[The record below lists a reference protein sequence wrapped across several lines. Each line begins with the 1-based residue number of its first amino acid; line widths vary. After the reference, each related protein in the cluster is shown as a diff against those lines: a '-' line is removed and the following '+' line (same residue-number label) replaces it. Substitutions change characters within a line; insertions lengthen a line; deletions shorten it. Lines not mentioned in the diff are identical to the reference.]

1 MSEKLLVICNA
12 YPSEQALYRN
22 GFIHRRV
29 KAYKEAG
36 LDVEVFYNHEPVQQ
50 AYAYE
55 FDGVRVTVGN
65 EGALE
70 LHVASNDFDGYLIH
84 FAEPQRI
91 RPLQK
96 LNVKKPVI
104 VWVHG
109 FEAEAWYRRWFNFI
123 NTSEDIKAALEKKD
137 TYYLKQNA
145 FFHDLMTQEKLNV
158 SFVNVSKW
166 FQKYVVEPDNGAEF
180 RNSTVIPNLVDE
192 EVFPYREKEDKKRF
206 NILSIRPFASLKY
219 ANDQTVGAI
228 LELSKRPYFKA
239 LSFTICGSGPMFDQT
254 VEPLRQFDNVK
265 LENRFFTQEEIR
277 DLHAEHGIFLSPT
290 RFDSQGVSMCE
301 ASSSGLVT
309 ISSEVAAVPEFI
321 EHRVSGLLAQPESI
335 NDLADLIEEL
345 YFDAEL
351 FQRLS
356 KQGSLAMLEKC
367 GRKATIGAEV
377 DYIRLQL
384 NKS

>member
-50 AYAYE
+50 AYEYE

-145 FFHDLMTQEKLNV
+145 FFHDLMTQEELNV

-206 NILSIRPFASLKY
+206 KILSIRPFASLKY

-309 ISSEVAAVPEFI
+309 ISSKVAAVPEFI

-335 NDLADLIEEL
+335 NDLADLIEEV